1 MYKVFIYDK
10 PVYLTSDVN
19 FRVENCQQ
27 FASVNVDKVIT
38 ALESEQNR
46 AVVIYC
52 DDLASSFKEFINK
65 FTHIKAAGGVV
76 ENEQNELLFIF
87 RLGKWDL
94 PKGKLEENESIEECA
109 VREVEEE
116 CNISQLKITKDLPS
130 TYHCYP
136 YKGAWAFKTTY
147 WYKMTSDYKG
157 QLIPQA
163 EEGIEEVAWLNKN
176 DLSKVKEN
184 TYLSIIEVLKA
195 L

>member
-27 FASVNVDKVIT
+27 FTSVNVDKVIK

-52 DDLASSFKEFINK
+52 QDIELSFEEFIK
-65 FTHIKAAGGVV
+65 SFTHIKAAGGVV
-76 ENEQNELLFIF
+76 ENIKNELLFIF

-94 PKGKLEENESIEECA
+94 PKGKLEENESIRECA
-109 VREVEEE
+109 IREVEEE
-116 CNISQLKITKDLPS
+116 CHVNQLKISGELPN

-136 YKGAWAFKTTY
+136 YKGTWAFKTTY
-147 WYKMTSDYKG
+147 WFKMKSQYQG
-157 QLIPQA
+157 ELIPQT
-163 EEGIEEVAWLNKN
+163 EEGIEQVTWLNRN
-176 DLSKVKEN
+176 DLNKVQEN
-184 TYLSIIEVLKA
+184 TYLSIKEVLKA

>member
-27 FASVNVDKVIT
+27 FTLVNVDKVIS
-38 ALESEQNR
+38 ALESEQNK

-52 DDLASSFKEFINK
+52 DDLEYSFKEFVK
-65 FTHIKAAGGVV
+65 YFTHIKAAGGVV
-76 ENEQNELLFIF
+76 ENAQNELLFIF

-94 PKGKLEENESIEECA
+94 PKGKLEENETIAECA

-116 CNISQLKITKDLPS
+116 CNMSQLKITKDLPS

-136 YKGAWAFKTTY
+136 YKGVWAFKTTY
-147 WYKMTSDYKG
+147 WYKMTSTYKG
-157 QLIPQA
+157 ELIPQA
-163 EEGIEEVAWLNKN
+163 EEGIEKVAWLNKN
-176 DLSKVKEN
+176 DLSKVEKN

>member
-19 FRVENCQQ
+19 YRVENCQQ
-27 FASVNVDKVIT
+27 FTSVNVDKVIV
-38 ALESEQNR
+38 ALESEQNK

-52 DDLASSFKEFINK
+52 EDEELSFQK
-65 FTHIKAAGGVV
+65 FTKSFTLIEAAGGVV
-76 ENEQNELLFIF
+76 ENEQNELLFIY

-94 PKGKLEENESIEECA
+94 PKGKLEENETIPECA

-116 CNISQLKITKDLPS
+116 CLIKELKITGELPD

-136 YKGAWAFKTTY
+136 YKGTWAFKTTY
-147 WYKMTSDYKG
+147 WFKMVSNYQG
-157 QLIPQA
+157 VLVPQT
-163 EEGIEEVAWLNKN
+163 EEGIESVEWINKNELNK
-176 DLSKVKEN
+176 VREN
-184 TYLSIIEVLKA
+184 TYLSIMEVLKA